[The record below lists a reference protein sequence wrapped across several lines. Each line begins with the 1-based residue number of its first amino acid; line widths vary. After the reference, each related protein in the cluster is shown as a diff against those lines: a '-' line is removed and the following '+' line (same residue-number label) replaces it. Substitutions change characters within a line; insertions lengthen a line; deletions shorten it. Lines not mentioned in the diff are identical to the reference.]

1 MPVAA
6 SNPVPRVIDRLVFI
20 AVKGTALALERT
32 TGAEIWR
39 CELKGSDFVNLHFDG
54 EDLFATTKGEIF
66 CLDPATGKMKWNNGL
81 KGLGYG
87 LVTVAT
93 RNGDPTGNTPAM
105 AEHRRRQQQA
115 AAVAAGTA
123 GAAGAGAAG

>member
-1 MPVAA
+1 MPVATG
-6 SNPVPRVIDRLVFI
+6 NPFPRVIDRLVYI

-66 CLDPATGKMKWNNGL
+66 CLDPATGRVKWNNGL

-87 LVTVAT
+87 LVTIAT
-93 RNGDPTGNTPAM
+93 RGGDRADNTPAM

-115 AAVAAGTA
+115 ASGAAAA
-123 GAAGAGAAG
+123 GAAGAAASG